1 MKGIVLAGGLGKRLS
16 PLTAITN
23 KHLLPVYDRPMI
35 YHPIEAMAKSGIHD
49 ILLVVGPDS
58 AGDFMRLLGS
68 GSQFGLKRLDYAYQ
82 EKELGIAHAIGLAEP
97 WVGNDKMCVFLGDN
111 ILEKGIAREVA
122 QFRKQKRGARVLLKE
137 VPNARDYGVAEM
149 SGLHIKRIAE
159 KPRIPRSSYAVVG
172 VYFYDSH
179 VFRIIR
185 SLKPSRRGELEVTDV
200 NNAYIKKKQLTY
212 GILDGYWADC
222 GASIDAYLAAQNLM
236 ARSNLLNKARR
247 RRR

>member
-35 YHPIEAMAKSGIHD
+35 YHPIEAMAKAGIHD

-58 AGDFMRLLGS
+58 AGDFMRLLGN

-82 EKELGIAHAIGLAEP
+82 EKELGIAHAISLAEP
-97 WVGNDKMCVFLGDN
+97 WVGGDKMCVFLGDN

-122 QFRKQKRGARVLLKE
+122 QYRKQKRGARVLLKE

-159 KPRIPRSSYAVVG
+159 KPRVPRSSYAVVG

-179 VFRIIR
+179 VFRMIR

-200 NNAYIKKKQLTY
+200 NNAYIKKKQLSY

-236 ARSNLLNKARR
+236 ARSHLLNKARR

>member
-16 PLTAITN
+16 PLTFITN

-35 YHPIEAMAKSGIHD
+35 YHAIEILAKAGIQEV
-49 ILLVVGPDS
+49 LLVVGPDS
-58 AGDFMRLLGS
+58 AGDFMRLLGN

-82 EKELGIAHAIGLAEP
+82 EKELGIAHAISLAEP
-97 WVGNDKMCVFLGDN
+97 WAGSDKMCVFLGDN

-122 QFRKQKRGARVLLKE
+122 QFRKQRRGARVLLKE
-137 VPNARDYGVAEM
+137 VPNAREYGVAEM
-149 SGLHIKRIAE
+149 SGLHIKRISE
-159 KPRIPRSSYAVVG
+159 KPRTPRSSYAVVG

-185 SLKPSRRGELEVTDV
+185 NLKPSRRGELEVTDV
-200 NNAYIKKKQLTY
+200 NNAYIKKRQLTY
-212 GILDGYWADC
+212 GILDGFWADC

-236 ARSNLLNKARR
+236 ARAHHLSKSRR

>member
-35 YHPIEAMAKSGIHD
+35 YHPIETLAKAGLQE
-49 ILLVVGPDS
+49 ILLVVGPES
-58 AGDFMRLLGS
+58 AGDFMRLLGN

-82 EKELGIAHAIGLAEP
+82 EKELGIAHAISLAEP
-97 WVGNDKMCVFLGDN
+97 WVGQDKMCVFLGDN

-122 QFRKQKRGARVLLKE
+122 QFRKQRRGARVLLKE
-137 VPNARDYGVAEM
+137 VPNAREYGVAEM

-159 KPRIPRSSYAVVG
+159 KPRQPRSSYAVVG
-172 VYFYDSH
+172 VYFYDPH
-179 VFRIIR
+179 VFKIIR
-185 SLKPSRRGELEVTDV
+185 GLKPSRRNELEVTDV
-200 NNAYIKKKQLTY
+200 NNAYIKRKQLTY
-212 GILDGYWADC
+212 GILDGFWADC

-236 ARSNLLNKARR
+236 ARSHQMTKALRR
-247 RRR
+247 RR